1 MKKECKKEINEI
13 EFDVNDLRVER
24 KNGMFLSNNQVKLLQ
39 KYHVNYNDYKD
50 LSKLIFKLNEL
61 TEDDDELES
70 LAMDIDEFNYYNN
83 QNK

>member
-50 LSKLIFKLNEL
+50 LSSLIFKLNEL

>member
-13 EFDVNDLRVER
+13 EFDINDLRVER

-50 LSKLIFKLNEL
+50 LSSLIFKLNEL

>member
-1 MKKECKKEINEI
+1 MKKECKKEIKEI

-50 LSKLIFKLNEL
+50 LSSLIFKLNEL

>member
-1 MKKECKKEINEI
+1 MKKECKKEINEF

-50 LSKLIFKLNEL
+50 LSSLIFKLNEL

>member
-50 LSKLIFKLNEL
+50 LPSLIFKLNEL

>member
-1 MKKECKKEINEI
+1 MKKECKKEINEF
-13 EFDVNDLRVER
+13 EFDANDLRVER

-50 LSKLIFKLNEL
+50 LSSLIFKLNEL
-61 TEDDDELES
+61 TEDDEELES
-70 LAMDIDEFNYYNN
+70 LTMDIDEFNYYNN

>member
-1 MKKECKKEINEI
+1 MKKECKKEINEFK
-13 EFDVNDLRVER
+13 FDVNDLRVER

-50 LSKLIFKLNEL
+50 LSSLIFKLNEL

>member
-24 KNGMFLSNNQVKLLQ
+24 KNVMFLSNNQVKLLQ

-50 LSKLIFKLNEL
+50 LSSLIFKLNEL

-70 LAMDIDEFNYYNN
+70 LSMDIDEFNYYNN

>member
-50 LSKLIFKLNEL
+50 LSSLIFKLNEL
-61 TEDDDELES
+61 TEYDDELES